1 MPMDRQSDLEKS
13 LQGKELQDSQKRQI
27 ETQFNEAL
35 TDVTKKMPEWKVR
48 DAVSNI
54 VNDITDSETA
64 DGTAWISQERQKD
77 IQTLQDALSDA
88 KLTKEAEQAIQIL
101 YGYLTEIDELDTAYQ
116 KEIQAVIDV
125 TRQTAADIM
134 SVFTNMQSADFA
146 KTKISLEKNNTAS
159 ATTTDTT
166 VNTSSNKD
174 TKETPK
180 NDTTI
185 DKGLDAKPAAV
196 DAPKGENKT
205 DTTIDKDLNPKDT
218 SKEVSKDTPKTD
230 STIDSGITVDTGLG
244 DGTEK
249 KEKADEASANEEVKE
264 ESAKRNTTEYQEAQ
278 AEFWVDKMPERAR
291 KAFRHAMEVDGMSM
305 GDQVTEDTLI
315 YSSEKEQSRRDRS
328 NATLRDVF
336 RMVKQINIESAYTV
350 LKEWMDRDNSKNP
363 DLELRNIV
371 SIEKWQ
377 IVLKSPDAIE
387 QFWKAKLKNSIT
399 PYYPKD
405 GFNNAELKRLVQFTE
420 TFFKIANKAGK
431 NSPSEAMF
439 MSVLWVALTNDSN
452 DKLSMGQSLLGT
464 RTIGK
469 ELLEKLQ
476 QPDINME
483 NAIASILGNYNF
495 DKKLDKKD
503 IHTITGQQMAAMYE
517 GAKYDASLRVKDT
530 DPTCIKEEAEARM
543 VKNMVDM
550 LVYHIDTK
558 DNGAWIVDW
567 KTLNLKWRD
576 VAIAELQWFK
586 TEKEL
591 LQKIAKT
598 PTLILAYQDI
608 FRLAWENAS
617 ILFAKGKEWYEEVVE
632 RKVRYQEEKKEWPIK
647 SLDRP
652 YEQMELDW
660 VIVPQEVDLL
670 SPEYKQ
676 NVERHVSVTYEKS
689 VQELYNKIKQERKY
703 ADGTPI
709 PEALRP
715 SVEKAAA
722 ALLDTK
728 VGGANKKFLTAN
740 AYGALINTIK
750 GEEGIG
756 AGVNLTSEKLNDILS
771 NTEKQWFNSINLTPG
786 LYMSPDGKPII
797 GMMLGLQGRKTW
809 TGDVKKN
816 SKWAMTSSGDHTF
829 MYGAAV
835 GAWVSDGK
843 FIAWPSANIWFEKQ
857 INGNGV
863 VQSISKEKAKFI
875 GMTLAASLTGAG
887 IGLYFRQEQ
896 YAAIEQQQNAIEK
909 WLWEVLK
916 NAIKTSEW
924 LDPDSITKSLQKL
937 YPKSSLDDI
946 NQMAKNVSAMI
957 KPYLFDLTS
966 KKELQA
972 RLNELWG
979 NKTVDEY
986 IGQVMDDCAKLYAL
1000 DWRNNQIQNELKR
1013 VQVTDFGVWVWVGFD
1028 QKDPIW
1034 SFVRNFLPIYAGVGV
1049 TFYSKPRYQELAWS
1063 KKNANEQLRMAY
1075 GVNSNDK
1082 VAEKWSDSVPNLNY
1096 VFNDIASWG
1105 KKEKTE
1111 KTENNTEKAEVQKP
1125 VEYFTV
1131 SGNNVLIDPAVLSL
1145 KWMNVVVLQK
1155 LMPYVWYKDG
1165 KLVVPNTIPVMFHT
1179 MYEGGKKS
1187 YALMLWT
1194 VGVENTAKVESF
1206 AMFDGGKPDNIG
1218 ELGSVTSVDGLI
1230 SSINNAKDNADL
1242 KDIHTFATFTKV
1254 EDLGAGSK
1262 AEYKEYQN
1270 KLLVW
1275 VKDGVVLDGKG
1286 NVAKTE
1292 PIDGKV
1298 YYIIDNPN
1306 HAQISFDKVKG
1317 QENAYTMTVNHNE
1330 SLMSLSYKGFKES
1343 DAISTLKE
1351 NIENIVKNNGVK
1363 DFVEGAEINKNLL
1376 SKEVHEP
1383 VGNSLKD
1390 KIVRAIEEATTADT
1404 KWIPSEKSWQL
1415 AADLA
1420 NTLPGND
1427 KKVFRV
1433 EKDEKW
1439 NVTDAVKHSLRY
1451 LNAKMAVTPFARDRD
1466 ALRYD
1471 KRKDKSS
1478 DIIKGNDPQT
1488 ISLLDKLYK
1497 QGSLTPEEN
1506 KILLEK
1512 LGKENKKWKKELN
1525 ITEPIGHVMN
1535 DRETKIDG
1543 MDMVSRRLKNE
1554 NYSPTDIT
1562 AFKKYRN
1569 ESANKLGW
1577 RNTVQVYAGQ
1587 EMKGAIG
1594 MVFGYEWAGKK
1605 GTYDEKFVVQ
1615 PNLATKPGST
1625 QKNPD
1630 SYVPI
1635 DNKKMREHFL
1645 HNLQTEDGWLL
1656 DSILKPLV
1664 EKACGQWC
1672 YEGVNKA
1679 KAIQQFVDG
1688 MIDKKSANISINGQS
1703 FSVKADFG
1711 HAFYNECFNETI
1723 VMSNI
1728 QVETTPKK
1736 IEGSTVVESKMGMY
1750 VNNNNTVWQLVSD
1763 LKKASI
1769 WVVGGKQQQKQ
1780 EEYTSGTDTGN
1791 GDGTSTGTGDGGT
1804 WDGGSAWDIPG
1815 WDTGSGTTPDI
1826 PVGTPTP
1833 DVQYTNTM
1841 NASTV
1846 YPQIVNAVNFNST
1859 SQNIKNKAATDITKT
1874 EKKQDDEKKVDKNTK
1889 KSDDSSKKTEK

>member
-244 DGTEK
+244 DENEK

-264 ESAKRNTTEYQEAQ
+264 ESSKRNYAEYKEFEA
-278 AEFWVDKMPERAR
+278 EWVDQMPENAR
-291 KAFRHAMEVDGMSM
+291 KAFRKAIESGQLRM
-305 GDQVTEDTLI
+305 GDEVTDDAVI
-315 YSSEKEQSRRDRS
+315 YEGGKLGTENTTFRDM
-328 NATLRDVF
+328 F
-336 RMVKQINIESAYTV
+336 RMFKNVNVANAFTILKQG
-350 LKEWMDRDNSKNP
+350 LDNKGG
-363 DLELRNIV
+363 DLVEFA
-371 SIEKWQ
+371 SIDKGQ
-377 IVLKSPDAIE
+377 FVLKSPDAVE
-387 QFWKAKLKNSIT
+387 NFWKKQLKNEKT
-399 PYYPKD
+399 PYRAKD
-405 GFNNAELKRLVQFTE
+405 GFSGTEKHRLVQFTE
-420 TFFKIANKAGK
+420 TFFKIANKANK
-431 NSPSEAMF
+431 QNANEKLF
-439 MSVLWVALTNDSN
+439 MAGVGLALAADSTDKKVLS
-452 DKLSMGQSLLGT
+452 QSLLGT
-464 RTIGK
+464 QEISRSLG
-469 ELLEKLQ
+469 EKLKNS
-476 QPDINME
+476 DMKMDT
-483 NAIASILGNYNF
+483 AIAGVLWNYNF
-495 DKKLDKKD
+495 DKKVDSKD
-503 IHTITGQQMAAMYE
+503 IHTVTGQEMAAMYNDI
-517 GAKYDASLRVKDT
+517 KNQMMLASKET
-530 DPTCIKEEAEARM
+530 DPKCIKEETETKM
-543 VKNMVDM
+543 VQNMVDM
-550 LVYHIDTK
+550 LIYHIDTK
-558 DNGAWIVDW
+558 GNGAGKVDW
-567 KTLNLKWRD
+567 KTMSLKGRD
-576 VAIAELQWFK
+576 AAVTELKGFK

-591 LQKIAKT
+591 LQKIAAV
-598 PTLILAYQDI
+598 PSLIIAYQDI

-617 ILFAKGKEWYEEVVE
+617 VLFLKGQDGYKEVVE
-632 RKVRYQEEKKEWPIK
+632 RKVRWQEPKKAEVIGDW
-647 SLDRP
+647 DRP
-652 YEQMELDW
+652 YEQLDADA
-660 VIVPQEVDLL
+660 IVAPQEVENL
-670 SPEYKQ
+670 SPELKK
-676 NVERHVSVTYEKS
+676 NVESHVSEAYERA
-689 VQELYNKIKQERKY
+689 VQDLYNKVKEGKY
-703 ADGTPI
+703 ADGTEI
-709 PEALRP
+709 PENLRP
-715 SVEKAAA
+715 QIEEAAA

-728 VGGANKKFLTAN
+728 VGGANKKLLTVN
-740 AYGALINTIK
+740 ALGALINTIK
-750 GEEGIG
+750 WEQGIWVG
-756 AGVNLTSEKLNDILS
+756 ANVTSEKLNDLLS
-771 NTEKQWFNSINLTPG
+771 NPEKGWYNSINLTPG
-786 LYMSPDGKPII
+786 VYASPDGKPII
-797 GMMLGLQGRKTW
+797 GMMLGLQGKKTSY
-809 TGDVKKN
+809 N
-816 SKWAMTSSGDHTF
+816 KWGDHTF

-835 GAWVSDGK
+835 GAGMANGRLVAGPWVNLGY
-843 FIAWPSANIWFEKQ
+843 EEQ
-857 INGNGV
+857 INGRGV
-863 VQSISKEKAKFI
+863 VKSISKEKANYI
-875 GMTLAASLTGAG
+875 GGVLAASLTEVGV
-887 IGLYFRQEQ
+887 GLYFRQDQ
-896 YAAIEQQQNAIEK
+896 YRAIEQQQQAIEGG
-909 WLWEVLK
+909 LK
-916 NAIKTSEW
+916 GILQNAVQKA
-924 LDPDSITKSLQKL
+924 DSLNEAAIWAALMKQF
-937 YPKSSLDDI
+937 PKSNSADI
-946 NQMAKNVSAMI
+946 SKMAQNITAMI
-957 KPYLFDLTS
+957 KPYLFEAKD

-972 RLNELWG
+972 HLNALGWTG
-979 NKTVDEY
+979 TVDQY
-986 IGQVMDDCAKLYAL
+986 IAQVMEDCAKLYAL
-1000 DWRNNQIQNELKR
+1000 DWRNNQVQNNMKR
-1013 VQVTDFGVWVWVGFD
+1013 FQITDFGIGKSLSLNAADPVGT
-1028 QKDPIW
+1028 
-1034 SFVRNFLPIYAGVGV
+1034 FVKNILPIYAGVGA
-1049 TFYSKPRYQELAWS
+1049 TLYSKARYQDLAWS

-1075 GVNSNDK
+1075 GVDADDK
-1082 VAEKWSDSVPNLNY
+1082 VSEKWSDKVPNLNLI
-1096 VFNDIASWG
+1096 FQGIAGNTESSD
-1105 KKEKTE
+1105 KKDATTIDKTE
-1111 KTENNTEKAEVQKP
+1111 APKA

-1131 SGNNVLIDPAVLSL
+1131 AGNNVLIDPAVLSL
-1145 KWMNVVVLQK
+1145 SGMNVSILHAMK
-1155 LMPYVWYKDG
+1155 PYVNYENG
-1165 KLVVPNTIPVMFHT
+1165 KLVVPNTIPVMFHST
-1179 MYEGGKKS
+1179 FEGKKKA
-1187 YALMLWT
+1187 YDLIIGT
-1194 VGVENTAKVESF
+1194 VWLENTASVKSF
-1206 AMFDGGKPDNIG
+1206 DKLAGWHPEKIG
-1218 ELGSVTSVDGLI
+1218 DLGTVSGVDGLVAG
-1230 SSINNAKDNADL
+1230 INNAKDNADL
-1242 KDIHTFATFTKV
+1242 KEVHNIATFTTV
-1254 EDLGAGSK
+1254 EKLGAGSK

-1275 VKDGVVLDGKG
+1275 VQDGTVLDG
-1286 NVAKTE
+1286 NVAKTK

-1317 QENAYTMTVNHNE
+1317 KQNTYKMTVNSNE
-1330 SLMSLSYKGFKES
+1330 SLPMSLAYKGFKES
-1343 DAISTLKE
+1343 DSISTLKE

-1390 KIVRAIEEATTADT
+1390 KIVRAIEEATIADT
-1404 KWIPSEKSWQL
+1404 KWMPSEKSWQL

-1427 KKVFRV
+1427 KKVFKV

-1439 NVTDAVKHSLRY
+1439 NVTDTVKHSLRY

-1466 ALRYD
+1466 SLRYD

-1488 ISLLDKLYK
+1488 IALLDKLYK
-1497 QGSLTPEEN
+1497 QGALSSEEN

-1512 LGKENKKWKKELN
+1512 LGKENKKWEKELN

-1535 DRETKIDG
+1535 ARETKIDG

-1554 NYSPTDIT
+1554 NYNPTDIT

-1577 RNTVQVYAGQ
+1577 RNTAQVYAGQ

-1594 MVFGYEWAGKK
+1594 MVFGYEWTGKK
-1605 GTYDEKFVVQ
+1605 GAYDEKFVVQ
-1615 PNLATKPGST
+1615 PNLATKPGSVE
-1625 QKNPD
+1625 KNPD
-1630 SYVPI
+1630 SYVLI

-1645 HNLQTEDGWLL
+1645 YNLKTEDGWLL

-1664 EKACGQWC
+1664 EKACGEWC

-1679 KAIQQFVDG
+1679 KAIKQFVDG
-1688 MIDKKSANISINGQS
+1688 MIDKGSADISINGQS

-1728 QVETTPKK
+1728 QVETTPKQITGDTTFDNK
-1736 IEGSTVVESKMGMY
+1736 GGLYMNTY
-1750 VNNNNTVWQLVSD
+1750 NTVGELVRD
-1763 LKKASI
+1763 QKKI
-1769 WVVGGKQQQKQ
+1769 TVGIIAGEQQQKQ